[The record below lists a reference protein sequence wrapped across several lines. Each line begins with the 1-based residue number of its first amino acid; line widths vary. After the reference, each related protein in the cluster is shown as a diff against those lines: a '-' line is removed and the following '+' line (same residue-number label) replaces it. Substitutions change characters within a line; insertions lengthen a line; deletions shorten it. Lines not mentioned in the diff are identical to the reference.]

1 MINKIIQMLCN
12 YFYTSKVV
20 CRALLIPFIHQLD
33 YKIQSSSTIYNAY
46 ELAPAAGP
54 VLIGIGHQ
62 LVNIDDDKLEEI
74 KSHVSRVLPGVD
86 SRIVME
92 YSVLIASALL
102 VNFFFDYCRVSF
114 TPSSL
119 AKLYKLIFYTNLDI
133 GFIK

>member
-1 MINKIIQMLCN
+1 MYML
-12 YFYTSKVV
+12 FDISRVV

-33 YKIQSSSTIYNAY
+33 YKIQSSTVFNAY

-102 VNFFFDYCRVSF
+102 VNF
-114 TPSSL
+114 SL
-119 AKLYKLIFYTNLDI
+119 IIVPLEYLSHPLL
-133 GFIK
+133 